1 MIGTKYYYLYRL
13 QHCGADNQCNHKK
26 LLNEKINA
34 QEKTINKRTTFPQ
47 VFCRKVVF
55 YLKIIFILCSPGAVE
70 ILKIPFRFIAIS
82 SPSSSAYFGTDGTKI
97 SVFAFV
103 SSS

>member
-1 MIGTKYYYLYRL
+1 MIGTKYYYIYRL
-13 QHCGADNQCNHKK
+13 QHCGTDNHCNHKK

-34 QEKTINKRTTFPQ
+34 QKNDKQKNNFPTI
-47 VFCRKVVF
+47 FCRKVVF